1 MSNGWIGRRLTGQ
14 GVLSGVNSLE
24 DPFSLFLVQCIIIL
38 TICRLLGLLGARFKQ
53 PKVIFEIIG
62 NDALDYFSVVTVLQ
76 IALQPMCF
84 FP

>member
-1 MSNGWIGRRLTGQ
+1 MSTEWIGRRLTGQ
-14 GVLSGVNSLE
+14 GVLSGVNALE

-62 NDALDYFSVVTVLQ
+62 NNPVVYFLTAKEQLTFCLS
-76 IALQPMCF
+76 MCF
-84 FP
+84 LS